1 MDGPIEVP
9 CEVCGEQAKML
20 KYLHVDAAGKKLE
33 WPKATVK
40 PDGIYFA
47 ISCPQCGE
55 REQCLA
61 RPDSF

>member
-1 MDGPIEVP
+1 
-9 CEVCGEQAKML
+9 ML